1 MTNLQRASLI
11 AIMAVAALGAAADIS
26 GKWHFVLAT
35 PGGDREASAS
45 LSVAGDQVS
54 GKFDTA
60 EIKGSYKDGVLE
72 LSFPYYSAEVGTTA
86 PLVFKGKLED
96 GKLTGAWTF
105 AEYAGTFV
113 ATREP

>member
-1 MTNLQRASLI
+1 MRILRRASLI
-11 AIMAVAALGAAADIS
+11 AIIAVAALAGAADIS

-45 LSVAGDQVS
+45 LAVSGEQVS
-54 GKFDTA
+54 GKFDIA
-60 EIKGSYKDGVLE
+60 DIKGTYKDGVLD
-72 LSFPYYSAEVGTTA
+72 LSFPYNSAEVGVTA

-96 GKLTGAWTF
+96 GKLTGTWAF
-105 AEYAGTFV
+105 AEYSGSFV

>member
-11 AIMAVAALGAAADIS
+11 VVMAVAALGAAADIS
-26 GKWHFVLAT
+26 GQWHFVLAT

-96 GKLTGAWTF
+96 GKLTGSWTF